1 MAPMPGVTKWPSFSR
16 QKLVVPLIRL
26 TFWVR
31 IGKSPLHPM
40 VLREMAY
47 QPLIAIIRANMR
59 HAGALRID
67 HVMGLMHLFWIP
79 GDGTPRDGAYVQYP
93 FDDILAI
100 LALESHRQRCL
111 VIGEDLGTVP
121 EGFRERMA
129 SCNVMSYKVLY
140 FEKDGDRFK
149 TPGEYPGLSLACV
162 TTHDLATVTG
172 FWQSADIDLKHSL
185 NLYPSAEAED
195 GERAGRQHDRA
206 LLLRALAS
214 ESILPDGFNADNP
227 DGSVMNAQLSAALHQ
242 FLARS
247 QATLLLVQVD
257 DLAGESEQVNVPG
270 TVDERPNWRRRLSTT
285 VDELASTPVS
295 LALKP
300 RLSDRSQ
307 RPPGAFNI
315 SQEASTPSPDQ
326 QQPDR

>member
-1 MAPMPGVTKWPSFSR
+1 
-16 QKLVVPLIRL
+16 
-26 TFWVR
+26 
-31 IGKSPLHPM
+31 
-40 VLREMAY
+40 
-47 QPLIAIIRANMR
+47 MR

-214 ESILPDGFNADNP
+214 KVSCRTASMRITP
-227 DGSVMNAQLSAALHQ
+227 
-242 FLARS
+242 
-247 QATLLLVQVD
+247 
-257 DLAGESEQVNVPG
+257 
-270 TVDERPNWRRRLSTT
+270 TVL
-285 VDELASTPVS
+285 
-295 LALKP
+295 
-300 RLSDRSQ
+300 
-307 RPPGAFNI
+307 
-315 SQEASTPSPDQ
+315 
-326 QQPDR
+326 